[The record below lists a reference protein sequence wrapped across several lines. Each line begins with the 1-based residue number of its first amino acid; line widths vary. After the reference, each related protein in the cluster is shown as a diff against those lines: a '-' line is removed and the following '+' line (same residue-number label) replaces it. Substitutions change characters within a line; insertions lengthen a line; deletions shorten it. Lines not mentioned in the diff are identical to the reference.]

1 MSSFISQEIKLVLYI
16 VIIYTSFVYWGYV
29 QERLFSNDYP
39 LMSEFVGATHNGA
52 APLPAVGRWD
62 MSLALNCCMA
72 TVCTAACLLIELCSY
87 LYTGKETTQPS
98 ALVFMRLS
106 LTCVVASPL
115 SYEALKY
122 ISFPLMVLAKSSKP
136 IPVMLIGVMQ
146 FGKSYSLVKYVSVLL
161 LVSGIGMFS
170 FYSKKPTDNTDAD
183 NPLMLQIYG
192 ELVARRLSVYCMS
205 DCRS

>member
-1 MSSFISQEIKLVLYI
+1 
-16 VIIYTSFVYWGYV
+16 
-29 QERLFSNDYP
+29 
-39 LMSEFVGATHNGA
+39 
-52 APLPAVGRWD
+52 
-62 MSLALNCCMA
+62 
-72 TVCTAACLLIELCSY
+72 
-87 LYTGKETTQPS
+87 
-98 ALVFMRLS
+98 
-106 LTCVVASPL
+106 
-115 SYEALKY
+115 
-122 ISFPLMVLAKSSKP
+122 MVLAKSSKP